1 MDTDGLRDGNKSNIM
16 SDNTLAIDHAHVNEN
31 YDDDGNS
38 SNDDALVTSTKIMR
52 QRKRSSSSNSHCRI
66 YKPILSGCDSSADI
80 NVDSDETNASENS
93 LRKQIPTRRSAS
105 PSTNSRDN
113 SFPRR
118 QISRFLS
125 IGLSSGYAQY
135 QKGLLEV
142 PLPRDYGEASSDD
155 LSSEWDSDVPETQQS
170 SKVTISLNLKKLLCS
185 TLVPKYLECYAS
197 STNYYKYLFSHSI

>member
-1 MDTDGLRDGNKSNIM
+1 MNTDGPSDGKSCIIIA
-16 SDNTLAIDHAHVNEN
+16 DNALAIDHAHDNEN

-38 SNDDALVTSTKIMR
+38 SNDEALVTSTKIMR

-66 YKPILSGCDSSADI
+66 YKPISSGCDSSADI
-80 NVDSDETNASENS
+80 NVDSDETSSSENN
-93 LRKQIPTRRSAS
+93 LRKQIPTRQSAS
-105 PSTNSRDN
+105 PSTISRDN
-113 SFPRR
+113 SYPRR

-155 LSSEWDSDVPETQQS
+155 LSSEWDSDVPETHRS
-170 SKVTISLNLKKLLCS
+170 PKVTISLNLNNLFCF
-185 TLVPKYLECYAS
+185 TLMPNILNQTTAANDLDYL
-197 STNYYKYLFSHSI
+197 IIII